1 MSLVK
6 EFDNFGPQHAWINH
20 MFPEQNTSL
29 LDREQLS
36 VSVEPFELWPV
47 SVLAEKSEVTGR

>member
-36 VSVEPFELWPV
+36 VSVEPFEL
-47 SVLAEKSEVTGR
+47 